1 MTPPMPPPPSSRICQ
16 LCGEDCTRRPR
27 VKDSHGRYYC
37 APCAQRAARATDDQ
51 PAQLELDDD
60 SIEIGPET
68 RTSRGVC
75 PSCHRPL
82 PPDTGVCVSCTESY
96 RPRSNASSPVC
107 RKCGYDLTGARSL
120 ICPECGTKQTAKL
133 ARSMDTSRQLKLDTY
148 AKPAIALAVAL
159 AFIVA
164 FQFIIEQQDAIPT
177 VLLAILIQ
185 SVVGLV
191 VFWVCSLAWIGFDEP
206 FHMNILRLLSIYAI
220 SWAALLVA
228 ASLPPL
234 LCSAILFV
242 PAGIFALLHK
252 KMLDLE
258 MQDALLVAVITGMVW
273 AVVFIILLG
282 QAYL

>member
-1 MTPPMPPPPSSRICQ
+1 MPSPRSPKTCQ
-16 LCGEDCTRRPR
+16 LCGEDCGRRPR

-37 APCAQRAARATDDQ
+37 APCAKQAARASGDR
-51 PAQLELDDD
+51 PAQIDLDDD
-60 SIEIGPET
+60 SITIEPET

-75 PSCHRPL
+75 PSCLRPL
-82 PPDTGVCVSCTESY
+82 PPDTGVCVSCSTGLN
-96 RPRSNASSPVC
+96 RNPSPDGSGPKC
-107 RKCGYDLTGARSL
+107 QKCGYDLTGARSL
-120 ICPECGTKQTAKL
+120 ICPECGTKQSPTL
-133 ARSMDTSRQLKLDTY
+133 ARRNEHSRAIVRDAYL
-148 AKPAIALAVAL
+148 KPALALVLGL
-159 AFIVA
+159 AFIIV
-164 FQFIIEQQDAIPT
+164 FQLLIEQANAIPT

-191 VFWVCSLAWIGFDEP
+191 IFWICSLAWIGFDEP
-206 FHMNILRLLSIYAI
+206 FHMNVLRLLAIYAI
-220 SWAALLVA
+220 SWSALLVA
-228 ASLPPL
+228 SSLPPL

-258 MQDALLVAVITGMVW
+258 MQDALLVSVITGIVW